1 MLVTIISFLSF
12 FLLFL
17 SSVPADSAVFNIS
30 SGDVTG
36 LIAAIN
42 QANTQAGADTINL
55 DPGTYNLTSVD
66 NFTNGANGL
75 PSITSDITING
86 EDAGTTVIERDP
98 GAPGFR
104 IFAVAVSGKLTL
116 NGLAVVGGGGVFPG
130 GGILNEGS
138 LTINRST
145 IRTNGLGPDGGGIY
159 NRTTGTLNLSHS
171 IVIRNNAHDGAGIFN
186 GGTAIATHS
195 SIIENGAV
203 GGGAFENDG
212 TATATIQN
220 STISANSADTGG
232 GILNNGTMTVTNST
246 IANNFTRILLGG
258 GIANNGTLKI
268 TNSTISGNRAATPL
282 NGGGGGIFNQ
292 GILELQNTIVALNTS
307 TGQPNPAPDC
317 FGPITSLGN
326 NLIGDLSGCN
336 ISLLPSDIISAP
348 GLGAFIDDGAPGNGR
363 FPLLGTS
370 PAIDAGNN
378 AACQPTDQLDTPRN
392 APCDIG
398 AIEFY
403 PPVNNLVALGNM
415 STAFDPIPVPGG
427 PAGTFR
433 ATARFTNTSNQ
444 VIVNPFVEVV
454 ELTGGNLLLNADG
467 GPGGV
472 GARLTLASNSS
483 TSFQPGASGAFQFV
497 IGLHRQEPF
506 TFLVNMLGEPQ
517 SSNPPVTMA
526 EKGRSSNP

>member
-55 DPGTYNLTSVD
+55 DRGTYTLTSVD

-86 EDAGTTVIERDP
+86 EDAATTVIERDP

-116 NGLAVVGGGGVFPG
+116 NGLAVARGGLAFPG

-145 IRTNGLGPDGGGIY
+145 LETSGLGLEGGGVF
-159 NRTTGTLNLSHS
+159 NAATGTLNLTNSF
-171 IVIRNNAHDGAGIFN
+171 VIRNSAHDGAGIFN
-186 GGTAIATHS
+186 GGTAIVRHS

-212 TATATIQN
+212 TATIQN

-232 GILNNGTMTVTNST
+232 GILNHGTMTVTNST
-246 IANNFTRILLGG
+246 IANNFTDVLLGG
-258 GIANNGTLKI
+258 GIANTGTLKI
-268 TNSTISGNRAATPL
+268 TNSTISGNRAATNL

-292 GILELQNTIVALNTS
+292 GILELQNTIVALNTT

-317 FGPITSLGN
+317 LGPITSLGN

-336 ISLLPSDIISAP
+336 ISLLPSDLIGDP
-348 GLGAFIDDGAPGNGR
+348 GLGAFLDDGATGNGR
-363 FPLLGTS
+363 FPLLAGS
-370 PAIDAGNN
+370 QAINAGNN
-378 AACQPTDQLDTPRN
+378 AACQPTDQLDTPRL
-392 APCDIG
+392 AACDIG

-403 PPVNNLVALGNM
+403 PLVNNLVALASM
-415 STAFDPIPVPGG
+415 STAFDPTPVPGG

-433 ATARFTNTSNQ
+433 ATTRFTNTSNQ
-444 VIVNPFVEVV
+444 VIVKPFVEVV
-454 ELTGGNLLLNADG
+454 ELTGGNLLLNANG
-467 GPGGV
+467 GAGGV
-472 GARLTLASNSS
+472 GARLTPPGGA
-483 TSFQPGASGAFQFV
+483 TTPFQPGASGTFEFL
-497 IGLHRQEPF
+497 IGLRRQEPF

-517 SSNPPVTMA
+517 TSNPPVAM
-526 EKGRSSNP
+526 R